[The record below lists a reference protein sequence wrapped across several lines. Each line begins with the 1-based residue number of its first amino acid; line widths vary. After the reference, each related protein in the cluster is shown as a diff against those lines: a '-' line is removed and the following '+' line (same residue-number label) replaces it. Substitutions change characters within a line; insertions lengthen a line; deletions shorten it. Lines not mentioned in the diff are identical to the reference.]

1 MQILLVDDDRELV
14 DLLAFALR
22 RSGLRPLPSYD
33 GPMALELF
41 EENRP
46 DLVVLDVNLGASN
59 GLDVLKSLRVRS
71 TVPVIM
77 LTASDAEEDKVRG
90 LNLGAYDYLTKPFSH
105 RELIARIQAQLR
117 GASLQL
123 QTRPALQTR
132 FEVGPLVLDVATH
145 AVTKRGQP
153 VSLTVTEFRLLHT
166 LMLNAGT
173 VVPTPTLL
181 DQVWGYPDV
190 GGTDVVRV
198 TVHRLRRKLEDD
210 AAQPALLHTIAGVGF
225 LMTQETRM
233 MDNDARIS
241 AKIIGVEI
249 KALNLR
255 SGEQAELAMFGCQIP
270 IPTAQELQFEVTLH
284 TSQGD
289 LTFGRNDCGARRVF
303 LPMVRG
309 SLGEHASRLH
319 P

>member
-71 TVPVIM
+71 TVPVM

-90 LNLGAYDYLTKPFSH
+90 LNLGADDYLTKPFSH

-181 DQVWGYPDV
+181 DQVWGYPDL
-190 GGTDVVRV
+190 GRTDVVRV

-270 IPTAQELQFEVTLH
+270 IPTAQEVQFEVTLH

>member
-22 RSGLRPLPSYD
+22 RSGLRPLPGYD
-33 GPMALELF
+33 VPMALELF
-41 EENRP
+41 EENRS

-90 LNLGAYDYLTKPFSH
+90 LNLGADDYLAKPFSH

-166 LMLNAGT
+166 LILNAGT
-173 VVPTPTLL
+173 VVPFM
-181 DQVWGYPDV
+181 
-190 GGTDVVRV
+190 VRFCMA
-198 TVHRLRRKLEDD
+198 RED
-210 AAQPALLHTIAGVGF
+210 AAWLQPPGRCQAGQGSRA
-225 LMTQETRM
+225 QGR
-233 MDNDARIS
+233 
-241 AKIIGVEI
+241 
-249 KALNLR
+249 
-255 SGEQAELAMFGCQIP
+255 LAP
-270 IPTAQELQFEVTLH
+270 A
-284 TSQGD
+284 
-289 LTFGRNDCGARRVF
+289 ARR
-303 LPMVRG
+303 
-309 SLGEHASRLH
+309 
-319 P
+319 